1 MRGKAAEER
10 KVLMKNNVINN
21 GSDRIGNINNVG
33 SLFIRY
39 VNSELLK
46 FGMRSSYMESESLT
60 QLQLVELTGLKA
72 PTISITLRN
81 MEREGIVAR
90 VKNDSDRRETH
101 VSLTDKGKDMYGKIL
116 ETLGK
121 AEEIMLKGVSDKELK
136 AARAAADKM
145 SANLLSEM
153 GEEID

>member
-1 MRGKAAEER
+1 
-10 KVLMKNNVINN
+10 
-21 GSDRIGNINNVG
+21 
-33 SLFIRY
+33 
-39 VNSELLK
+39 
-46 FGMRSSYMESESLT
+46 
-60 QLQLVELTGLKA
+60 
-72 PTISITLRN
+72 
-81 MEREGIVAR
+81 
-90 VKNDSDRRETH
+90 
-101 VSLTDKGKDMYGKIL
+101 MYGKIL